1 MVFSQILF
9 SQIVAVDLSVETR
22 MLCAKVEFFQNRLTK
37 KDLQIECLIES
48 VLIINLDILANLMY
62 FFVNVEH
69 PRTCFKENQKKIFS
83 QKILSKVSALFWSA
97 FFS

>member
-48 VLIINLDILANLMY
+48 VLIINLDI
-62 FFVNVEH
+62 
-69 PRTCFKENQKKIFS
+69 
-83 QKILSKVSALFWSA
+83 
-97 FFS
+97 